1 MQSADQQ
8 WFSVMKG
15 SVVSRA
21 LITVD
26 GIMLAMSEKLSKS
39 PIIAAN
45 WKMHPDNLHEA
56 QKLFAGIKR
65 TASYLKHVTTVVCPP
80 SLFLGALSDSYG
92 GTKIVLGSQDVSRF
106 SGVGSQTGEVSA
118 EMIADSGAGVTIVG
132 HSERRAMGENTATI
146 KAKAMNALNADLG
159 VIYCIGE
166 SARDEDGE
174 YLAFLQ
180 SQILDVFKNIPSRFH
195 NKITIAYEPLW
206 AIGGAADKA
215 VTPHDLHQ
223 ASLFIRKVLQ
233 SHFSAALAHKTEIL
247 YGGSVKR
254 DNAAELF
261 SGTNID
267 GFLIGGAS
275 LDADHFC
282 DILRI
287 INNITEVSDKDEE

>member
-1 MQSADQQ
+1 
-8 WFSVMKG
+8 
-15 SVVSRA
+15 
-21 LITVD
+21 
-26 GIMLAMSEKLSKS
+26 MSENNFTS
-39 PIIAAN
+39 PIVAAN
-45 WKMHPDNLHEA
+45 WKMHPDNLQEA
-56 QKLFAGIKR
+56 QKLFSGVKR
-65 TASYLKHVTTVVCPP
+65 TASYLKHVTTVICPP

-118 EMIADSGAGVTIVG
+118 EMIADTGAGVSIIG
-132 HSERRAMGENTATI
+132 HSERRAMGENTAII
-146 KAKAMNALNADLG
+146 KAKTMNALNADLG

-166 SARDEDGE
+166 SERDEDGK
-174 YLAFLQ
+174 YLAFLR
-180 SQILDVFKNIPSRFH
+180 SQILDIFKNIPSRFH

-206 AIGGAADKA
+206 AIGGGSGKA

-233 SHFSAALAHKTEIL
+233 SHFSAALAQKTSIL

-254 DNAAELF
+254 DNTRELF
-261 SGTNID
+261 TGTNID

-287 INNITEVSDKDEE
+287 INDLNEDSKKDEA